1 MSWQYLERNISIF
14 TEMPKRIYEI
24 YTQLL
29 LKNNWMPPTVYYK
42 NSNFPVFFILKPL
55 AFFSNTEIEK
65 QQFLPNV

>member
-42 NSNFPVFFILKPL
+42 NSNFPAFFILKPL

>member
-1 MSWQYLERNISIF
+1 
-14 TEMPKRIYEI
+14 MPKRIYEI